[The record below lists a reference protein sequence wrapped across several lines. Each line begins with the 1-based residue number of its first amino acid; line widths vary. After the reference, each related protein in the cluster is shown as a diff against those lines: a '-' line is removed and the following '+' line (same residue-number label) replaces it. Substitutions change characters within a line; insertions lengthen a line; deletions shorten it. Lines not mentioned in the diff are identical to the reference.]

1 MVFIRKL
8 FFSSSFFLFMGNW
21 LGMTAINWYVYDLY
35 HSATYLGWINFV
47 RLIPIALFSVYAGK
61 LCDLYPRIKLMKSYS
76 FWGLVV
82 TTALAIYVV
91 FITPSFSIFLLF
103 SFVRGVISALETP
116 NRNTILSDID
126 TNHQISKLISMNSF
140 VMNVCRSTGPAVAGF
155 LIAGGHIELT
165 FMMQAI
171 CSLIAFILVLPMKD
185 RTMKKRKE
193 KKKASWEQIVQ
204 YFSNDHM
211 GRNIFIT
218 SMITMAFGFSYTSVL
233 PVLVSHQF
241 TGKAEVF
248 GIAMS
253 AAAVGAI
260 LATIILPRIL
270 EYISEIKIYYMS
282 LSLFSISIALLI
294 ISNTFMFFILLFSIG
309 LFGQLLRSSN
319 RVYFQNN
326 VREEERGLM
335 LSVVLMDRGMI
346 PLGSIVVSYAI
357 EYVGLSETFV
367 MMGILCMIPFVL
379 QYIKVK
385 KQNRKVKSF
394 VHSK

>member
-1 MVFIRKL
+1 MQG
-8 FFSSSFFLFMGNW
+8 SFF
-21 LGMTAINWYVYDLY
+21 
-35 HSATYLGWINFV
+35 
-47 RLIPIALFSVYAGK
+47 
-61 LCDLYPRIKLMKSYS
+61 
-76 FWGLVV
+76 
-82 TTALAIYVV
+82 
-91 FITPSFSIFLLF
+91 IFLLF
-103 SFVRGVISALETP
+103 SFVRGIISALETP

-126 TNHQISKLISMNSF
+126 TNQQISKLISMNSF

-165 FMMQAI
+165 FMMQAV

-204 YFSNDHM
+204 YFSHDTM
-211 GRNIFIT
+211 GRNIFMA

-253 AAAVGAI
+253 AAAIGAI
-260 LATIILPRIL
+260 IATIILPRIL

-282 LSLFSISIALLI
+282 LLLFSISIALLV
-294 ISNTFMFFILLFSIG
+294 ISNTFTFFILLFSIG

-357 EYVGLSETFV
+357 EYVGISETFV
-367 MMGILCMIPFVL
+367 MMGILCIIPFVF

-385 KQNRKVKSF
+385 KQNRKVKNV